1 MISLKP
7 LMFEPFVKM
16 RAIVIIG
23 FPCPPLSWPE
33 ITKAKNIANE
43 IKAHWEELPAGNAGL

>member
-1 MISLKP
+1 
-7 LMFEPFVKM
+7 MFEPFVKM